1 MDISEIDLLRKFIEE
16 KNLLSQYQE
25 WRKSYVKDYENVV
38 VKFCCLNGKY
48 EFEITIARKQLDQEH
63 SKQTHQVA
71 IQLLLKQ
78 LRDRLMSLMKERD
91 GIFITAVLDG
101 MTLKAKL
108 S

>member
-48 EFEITIARKQLDQEH
+48 GNYNCQKTITLFH
-63 SKQTHQVA
+63 
-71 IQLLLKQ
+71 
-78 LRDRLMSLMKERD
+78 
-91 GIFITAVLDG
+91 
-101 MTLKAKL
+101 
-108 S
+108 

>member
-48 EFEITIARKQLDQEH
+48 EL
-63 SKQTHQVA
+63 
-71 IQLLLKQ
+71 
-78 LRDRLMSLMKERD
+78 
-91 GIFITAVLDG
+91 
-101 MTLKAKL
+101 
-108 S
+108 